1 MLNHTENFV
10 LLSPKPLAAGQTRF
24 FHPRSDWH
32 TTALR
37 YALPFISIS
46 VTVAVARAFG
56 LFEPETSYAVV
67 FLIIAVVISA
77 WFGGSI
83 PGWISVGLATLA
95 VDYFLTEPLFTIT
108 LDQRA
113 LSWSLPFFICA
124 AISNIFSLYCRRT
137 EMALRRARDELNVR
151 VKQRTAALNAALE
164 KLKSEVEE
172 RRRAEAAQCRAE
184 QDVERLN
191 RILTMGALTA
201 SIAHE
206 INQPLAAIAANGNAA
221 LLWLRHD
228 PPRLEETR
236 ASITAMIAG
245 AQRANAVVEEIRR
258 LTEKGVAGA
267 KQPVN
272 LNAIITSV
280 VSLAR
285 RDLNQRGIEL
295 KLQLDG
301 GLPEVHG
308 SRVALQQVMMN
319 MIMNGIEA
327 MDAISDRPREL
338 IITSETVDVDGIA
351 VTVQDSGVGL
361 SESDTNRLFCP
372 FFTTKPHGIGMGL
385 AICRS
390 IIEGAG
396 GHMTASRRL
405 PHGASFTF
413 VLPNSSREQL

>member
-1 MLNHTENFV
+1 MLS
-10 LLSPKPLAAGQTRF
+10 SPKSLAAGQTRF
-24 FHPRSDWH
+24 FHPRPDWH
-32 TTALR
+32 AAALR

-46 VTVAVARAFG
+46 ATVAVARTLG
-56 LFEPETSYAVV
+56 LFEPGTSYADM
-67 FLIIAVVISA
+67 FLIIAVVFSA
-77 WFGGSI
+77 WFGGPI

-95 VDYFLTEPLFTIT
+95 VDFFLIEPMFAIT
-108 LDQRA
+108 LDQRT
-113 LSWSLPFFICA
+113 LTRSLPFLICA
-124 AISNIFSLYCRRT
+124 AISNIFSLYRRRNET
-137 EMALRRARDELNVR
+137 ALRCARDELDVC
-151 VKQRTAALNAALE
+151 VKQRTVELNAALE
-164 KLKSEVEE
+164 KLKSEAEE

-206 INQPLAAIAANGNAA
+206 INQPLAAITANGNAA
-221 LLWLRHD
+221 LLWLQRD
-228 PPRLEETR
+228 PPCLEETR

-245 AQRANAVVEEIRR
+245 AKRASAVVEEIRR
-258 LTEKGVAGA
+258 LTEKGVTGA

-285 RDLNQRGIEL
+285 ADINRRGVEL
-295 KLQLDG
+295 KLQLDD

-308 SRVALQQVMMN
+308 SRVALQQVIMN

-327 MDAISDRPREL
+327 MDAIADRPREL
-338 IITSETVDVDGIA
+338 IIKSETAGANGIA
-351 VTVQDSGVGL
+351 VTVQDSGVGF
-361 SESDTNRLFCP
+361 SESDSSRLFRP
-372 FFTTKPHGIGMGL
+372 FFTTKPHGVGMGL

-390 IIEGAG
+390 IIEAAG

-405 PHGASFTF
+405 PHGATFTF
-413 VLPNSSREQL
+413 VLPSSS

>member
-1 MLNHTENFV
+1 MPS
-10 LLSPKPLAAGQTRF
+10 SPKPLAAGQTRF
-24 FHPRSDWH
+24 FHPRPDWH
-32 TTALR
+32 AAALR
-37 YALPFISIS
+37 YAIPFISIS
-46 VTVAVARAFG
+46 ATVAVARAFG
-56 LFEPETSYAVV
+56 LFGPGTPYADI
-67 FLIIAVVISA
+67 FLIIAVVFSA
-77 WFGGSI
+77 WFGGPI

-95 VDYFLTEPLFTIT
+95 VDFFLIEPMFAIT
-108 LDQRA
+108 LDQRT
-113 LSWSLPFFICA
+113 LTRSLPFLICA
-124 AISNIFSLYCRRT
+124 AISNIFGLYRRRN
-137 EMALRRARDELNVR
+137 EMALRGARDELDVR
-151 VKQRTAALNAALE
+151 VRQRTVELNAAQE

-172 RRRAEAAQCRAE
+172 RRRAEAAQIRAE
-184 QDVERLN
+184 QEVERLN

-206 INQPLAAIAANGNAA
+206 INQPLAAITANGNAA
-221 LLWLRHD
+221 LLWLRRD
-228 PPRLEETR
+228 PPSLDETR
-236 ASITAMIAG
+236 EFITAMIAG
-245 AQRANAVVEEIRR
+245 AKRASAVVEEIRR
-258 LTEKGVAGA
+258 LTEKGVTGA

-301 GLPEVHG
+301 DLPEVHG

-338 IITSETVDVDGIA
+338 IITSETVDANGIA
-351 VTVQDSGVGL
+351 VTVQDSGIGL
-361 SESDTNRLFCP
+361 SESETSRLFCP

-396 GHMTASRRL
+396 GHMSASRRL
-405 PHGASFTF
+405 PHGATFTF
-413 VLPNSSREQL
+413 VLPSSSREKL